1 MRLEDLDI
9 ARYFPRPVG
18 VLLSVFKD
26 ESQLAIKT
34 IISKLGL
41 VTKEEY
47 LVQKKLL
54 EDAYEQVAELTKA
67 QGD

>member
-9 ARYFPRPVG
+9 ARYFPRPLG
-18 VLLSVFKD
+18 VLLLVFKD

-54 EDAYEQVAELTKA
+54 ENAYAQVAELTKA